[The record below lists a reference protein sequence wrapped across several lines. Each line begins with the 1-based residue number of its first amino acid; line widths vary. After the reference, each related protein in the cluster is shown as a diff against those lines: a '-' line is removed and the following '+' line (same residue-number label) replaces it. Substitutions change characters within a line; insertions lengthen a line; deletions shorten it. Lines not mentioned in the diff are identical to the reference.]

1 METLIESTVEVQQLF
16 EQQKNYAKTLRKTTA
31 QDRIAKLKKLEQ
43 LVLKYQNQ
51 LVEAIYKDFG
61 KPAAETVATEVLP
74 TITEIRHTI
83 KSLKGWLKPKNVSPT
98 LPLLGT
104 TSKVYVEPKGV
115 TLIIAPWNY
124 PFQLAMN
131 PLVSAIAAGNCAII
145 KPSELTPHTSSLLA
159 QLVKELAT
167 AEEIAV
173 VEGGVEVSTALL
185 DLPFDHIFFT
195 GSPAVG
201 KIVMRAAAKHLTS
214 VTLELGG
221 KSPVVIDETAD
232 LQDTAQKLLWGKCVN
247 AGQTCIAPDYVLV
260 QESAKQPFLEA
271 LKKQLDIFYNPQ
283 QQGTE
288 QSASLARI
296 VNTKHFQRIGGLID
310 DAVQRGATVAY
321 GGKRNENSRF
331 IEPTVLTYVNYDMAV
346 MQDEIFGTV
355 LPVLTYKKLDDA
367 LAAIDQLPKPLAMY
381 IFSQSQ
387 KNIDYLIK
395 HSTAGGTCVNDCLI
409 HIAHPD
415 LPFGGV
421 NNSGIGKSHGYA
433 GFLEFCN
440 QRAVLQQRVGWTSI
454 KLLYPPYT
462 NKVDKLLK
470 LMLDW
475 L

>member
-1 METLIESTVEVQQLF
+1 METLIDSTIEVQQLF
-16 EQQKNYAKTLRKTTA
+16 SQQKNYAKKLRKTTT
-31 QDRIAKLKKLEQ
+31 QDRIAKLKKLEKLILQ
-43 LVLKYQNQ
+43 YQNQ

-83 KSLKGWLKPKNVSPT
+83 KNLKSWLKPKNVSPT

-145 KPSELTPHTSSLLA
+145 KPSELTPHTSALLA

-260 QESAKQPFLEA
+260 QESVKQPFLEA

-321 GGKRNENSRF
+321 GGKRNESSRF
-331 IEPTVLTYVNYDMAV
+331 IEPTVLTDVNYDMTV

-421 NNSGIGKSHGYA
+421 NNSGIGRSHGYA

>member
-1 METLIESTVEVQQLF
+1 MGTFIDNNIEVQELF
-16 EQQKNYAKTLRKTTA
+16 ALQKNYAKTLRKTTA
-31 QDRIAKLKKLEQ
+31 QDRIVKLKKLEQ

-51 LVEAIYKDFG
+51 LVEAIYKDFD

-83 KSLKGWLKPKNVSPT
+83 KSLKAWLKPKNVSPT

-104 TSKVYVEPKGV
+104 TAKVYVEPKGV

-131 PLVSAIAAGNCAII
+131 PLVSAIAAGNCAIV

-173 VEGGVEVSTALL
+173 VEGGVEVATALL

-260 QESAKQPFLEA
+260 QESVKEPFLEA

-288 QSASLARI
+288 QSTSLARI
-296 VNTKHFQRIGGLID
+296 VNTKHFQRIAGLID
-310 DAVQRGATVAY
+310 DAVQRGATIVY

-331 IEPTVLTYVNYDMAV
+331 IEPTVLTDVNYDMVV

-462 NKVDKLLK
+462 KKVDKLLK